1 MSLNIAVCIKPVPDP
16 DHYDKIKIHPET
28 KALIREG
35 IPSVIN
41 TADKNAIELAVS
53 LKEKF
58 GGEISVVT
66 MAPPSARE
74 QLLEALSYGIDKA
87 YLLSDRRVGGADTL
101 ATSYSLYHMLKKIG
115 SFDLVI
121 LGNESDDGATAHVPS
136 QLGEWMD
143 TAHMSDVVAVD
154 IKDDNTVLLTKEY
167 EDSFCDYEAAMPCV
181 IGVRKNINEVR
192 YPKTWDILT
201 AKNKPYTVFSRDDLP
216 EMDDAMIGLAGSPT
230 KAGDLH
236 TPEYSREA
244 EPITGS
250 ADEIADKILEILE
263 TK

>member
-16 DHYDKIKIHPET
+16 DHYDKIRIDPDT
-28 KALIREG
+28 KALIRAG

-53 LKEKF
+53 LKEKY
-58 GGEISVVT
+58 GGEITVAT

-87 YLLSDRRVGGADTL
+87 YLLSDRRLGGADTL
-101 ATSYSLYHMLKKIG
+101 ATSYSLCHMLNKIG
-115 SFDLVI
+115 KFDLVI

-136 QLGEWMD
+136 QLGEWMGA
-143 TAHMSDVVAVD
+143 AHMSDVTSVD
-154 IKDDNTVLLTKEY
+154 VLGNTLLLTKEY
-167 EDSFCDYEAAMPCV
+167 EDCFIDYEAELPCV

-192 YPKTWDILT
+192 YPTTWDILT
-201 AKNKPYTVFSRDDLP
+201 AKDKPYTIFSKDDLP
-216 EMDDAMIGLAGSPT
+216 EIDDSLIGLAGSPT
-230 KAGDLH
+230 RAGDLH

-244 EPITGS
+244 VEITGN
-250 ADEIADKILEILE
+250 AEEIADQILKILE

>member
-28 KALIREG
+28 KALIRAG
-35 IPSVIN
+35 IPSAIN

-53 LKEKF
+53 LKEKY

-66 MAPPSARE
+66 MAPPNARE
-74 QLLEALSYGIDKA
+74 QLLEALSYGADKA

-101 ATSYSLYHMLKKIG
+101 ATSYTLCHLLNKIG
-115 SFDLVI
+115 KFDLVI

-143 TAHMSDVVAVD
+143 AAHMSDVVAADV
-154 IKDDNTVLLTKEY
+154 KDEKTLLLTKEY
-167 EDSFCDYEAAMPCV
+167 EDCFCDYEAEMPCV

-192 YPKTWDILT
+192 YPRTWDILT
-201 AKNKPYTVFSRDDLP
+201 CSNKPYTVFSRDDLP
-216 EMDDAMIGLAGSPT
+216 EMDDAMIGLSGSPT

-236 TPEYSREA
+236 TPEYTREA
-244 EPITGS
+244 EAITGS
-250 ADEIADKILEILE
+250 AEEIADKILDIIE
-263 TK
+263 TR

>member
-28 KALIREG
+28 KALIRQG

-41 TADKNAIELAVS
+41 TADKNAIEQALI
-53 LKEKF
+53 LREKF

-74 QLLEALSYGIDKA
+74 QLLEALAYGIDKA

-101 ATSYSLYHMLKKIG
+101 ATSYSLCHMLNKIG
-115 SFDLVI
+115 KFDIIL

-136 QLGEWMD
+136 QLGEWLGA
-143 TAHMSDVVAVD
+143 THMCDVVAVD
-154 IKDDNTVLLTKEY
+154 VRDDTVLLTKEF
-167 EDSFCDYEAAMPCV
+167 EDRFEDYEADMPCV

-216 EMDDAMIGLAGSPT
+216 EMDDNMIGLSGSPT

-244 EPITGS
+244 IEIKGS
-250 ADEIADKILEILE
+250 ADEIADEILQIIS
-263 TK
+263 KR